1 MGIKV
6 SIIIPSYNRYP
17 QNLLTLYSLQNQ
29 TFDPSKMEVILVD
42 DGSNDDTFQI
52 PKIFHPLFLFK
63 FIRCEKNT
71 GRSRARNIGIEK
83 ANGEI
88 IVFLDAEM
96 IVNPDFVQNHYDYH
110 QSYKKMVLTGALGY
124 HSMFSFIFPQFN
136 KVELKRIAKL
146 VQFDEVFLKRFQT
159 FTQTKRPTQMVFQED
174 IDSLRFQ
181 KLSYFSQSSIDKN
194 TITLFGEKLTGFQI
208 PWIAFLTG
216 NVSIRKELLQ
226 TAGQFDETFNGWGFE
241 DWELGYRIYKLG
253 ATFAYSQNVASYHQ
267 EHPVTDHRNWE
278 ASLKNFYLFQEK
290 HPDIDVLVIAFILMG
305 QFDRLEIDEILKQYK
320 RLEKEYPNQ
329 FSNFKDSIPALLK
342 SASKM
347 TASKFLIEGNP
358 IKNLFVRSKSHHRK
372 ELTQSDRNTVKSLGT
387 FDKLVCAFDFLSGL

>member
-42 DGSNDDTFQI
+42 DGSSDETLQI
-52 PKIFHPLFLFK
+52 PKKFHPPFLFK
-63 FIRCEKNT
+63 YIKCEKNM
-71 GRSRARNIGIEK
+71 GRSRARNIGIET

-96 IVNPDFVQNHYDYH
+96 IVNPDFVQNHYHYH
-110 QSYKKMVLTGALGY
+110 QSHNKMVLTGALGY
-124 HSMFSFIFPQFN
+124 HSLFSFIFPQFN
-136 KVELKRIAKL
+136 KDELNRIAKF
-146 VQFDEVFLKRFQT
+146 VQFDEVFLNRFQT
-159 FTQTKRPTQMVFQED
+159 FTKTNRPTQMVFQED

-181 KLSYFSQSSIDKN
+181 KLSYFSQSPIDQK

-216 NVSIRKELLQ
+216 NVSLRKELLQ
-226 TAGQFDETFNGWGFE
+226 TASHFDETFKGWGFE
-241 DWELGYRIYKLG
+241 DWELGYRLYKCG

-267 EHPVTDHRNWE
+267 EHPVTNHSNWE
-278 ASLKNFYLFQEK
+278 ASLKNFYLFQQK

-305 QFDRLEIDEILKQYK
+305 QYDRLEIHEILEQYK

-329 FSNFKDSIPALLK
+329 FLDFKDSIPTLLK
-342 SASKM
+342 A
-347 TASKFLIEGNP
+347 ASKFLAEGKP
-358 IKNLFVRSKSHHRK
+358 VKNLFVKSLNHHRK
-372 ELTQSDRNTVKSLGT
+372 KRTQSDRNAVKSLGT
-387 FDKLVCAFDFLSGL
+387 FNKLVSAFDFLRCL